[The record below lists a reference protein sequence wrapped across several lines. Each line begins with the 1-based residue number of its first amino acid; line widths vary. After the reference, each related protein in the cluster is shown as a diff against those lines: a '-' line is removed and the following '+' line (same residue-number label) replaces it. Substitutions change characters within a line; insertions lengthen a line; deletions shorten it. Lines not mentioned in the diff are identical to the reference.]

1 MATVLVSIFGRFL
14 FFLFFWL
21 IEAGLSL
28 LGRGCPISFVTAI
41 KLEEPILFQSI
52 DANILTVELL
62 RIQSNYDLKVHH
74 RLQEWHK
81 LHQNESTQP
90 FNDKA

>member
-28 LGRGCPISFVTAI
+28 LGRGCPISFVTATKI
-41 KLEEPILFQSI
+41 EERILFQST
-52 DANILTVELL
+52 NTKILKVQLL
-62 RIQSNYDLKVHH
+62 SVQSNYDLKVHH
-74 RLQEWHK
+74 RL
-81 LHQNESTQP
+81 
-90 FNDKA
+90 